1 MVSIVDTAFKYIDFS
16 LITLHTICT
25 VVHIGNGFPSTKS
38 LIAVTSL
45 LYPVFWIFWGALYT
59 PIRLVMG
66 CSGAIARVFSIISE
80 VILDMWEFSSGILR
94 FTSEVE
100 STVTAAEVSM
110 WRALWND
117 LFSQV
122 G

>member
-1 MVSIVDTAFKYIDFS
+1 
-16 LITLHTICT
+16 
-25 VVHIGNGFPSTKS
+25 
-38 LIAVTSL
+38 
-45 LYPVFWIFWGALYT
+45 
-59 PIRLVMG
+59 MG
-66 CSGAIARVFSIISE
+66 CSGAIARVFSVISE

-117 LFSQV
+117 LFSQIFRALRSILNGFV
-122 G
+122 AFFMACNRHRLRYGCRSLFCQIICHIPCNSTVSAHTLHLQYI